1 MKRLLYTFIL
11 SLLAIACGNQPAN
24 DDKTPTAIRPA
35 IVVKE
40 YGHTADSVIHEYTL
54 SNASGMQVSIIN
66 YGGIIT
72 SLLAPDKNGNLANVV
87 LGYDSLAGYL
97 QSNNPYF
104 GALIGRYG
112 NRIAKARFQLEGKTY
127 TLAANNSVNTL
138 HGGIRGFDKVIW
150 QATPLGDSS
159 LQLTY
164 LSKDGEEG
172 YPGNLQV
179 TVVYTLTTNN
189 SLLITYA
196 ATTDKATPVNLTQHS
211 YFNLSGGADSTILD
225 HELQIA
231 ATRFTAV
238 DEQLIPTGKLKDV
251 QTGPMDFQQTKKI
264 GRDIGQVAGGY
275 DHNWVLSRKGNELE
289 KIATLYYAP
298 SGRAM
303 DVLTT
308 EPGLQFYSG
317 NFLDGTLLY
326 TKGGKK
332 YVKHAGLC
340 LETQHFPDSP
350 NQPSFPSTILQ
361 PGSTYQQ
368 TTVYSFYIK

>member
-1 MKRLLYTFIL
+1 MKSLLYAFVL
-11 SLLAIACGNQPAN
+11 SLLITACGNQPASK
-24 DDKTPTAIRPA
+24 DKTVADTRPA
-35 IVVKE
+35 IAVKE
-40 YGHTADSVIHEYTL
+40 YGHIGDSVIHEYTL
-54 SNASGMQVSIIN
+54 SNTSGMQVSIIN

-72 SLLAPDKNGNLANVV
+72 SLLAPDKGGKPANVV

-97 QSNNPYF
+97 QNNNPYF

-112 NRIAKARFQLEGKTY
+112 NRIAKARFELDGKTY
-127 TLAANNSVNTL
+127 TLAANNNVNTL
-138 HGGIRGFDKVIW
+138 HGGVKGFDKVIW

-179 TVVYTLTTNN
+179 KVVYTLTTGN
-189 SLLITYA
+189 SLLITYF

-211 YFNLSGGADSTILD
+211 YFNLSGGTDSTILD
-225 HELQIA
+225 HELQITA
-231 ATRFTAV
+231 ARFTAV
-238 DEQLIPTGKLKDV
+238 DQQLIPTGKLDSV
-251 QTGPMDFQQTKKI
+251 QGGPMDFQQSKKI

-275 DHNWVLSRKGNELE
+275 DHNWVLSRKGNDLE
-289 KIATLYYAP
+289 KVATLYHAA

-326 TKGGKK
+326 TRDGKK

-361 PGSTYQQ
+361 PGNTYQQ
-368 TTVYSFYIK
+368 TTVYSFYTK

>member
-1 MKRLLYTFIL
+1 MKLLLYTFAL
-11 SLLAIACGNQPAN
+11 SLLATACGNQPAN
-24 DDKTPTAIRPA
+24 NEKAVTPTRPA
-35 IVVKE
+35 IAIKE
-40 YGHTADSVIHEYTL
+40 YGHTGDSTIREYTV
-54 SNASGMQVSIIN
+54 SNNNGMQVRIIN

-72 SLLAPDKNGNLANVV
+72 SLLVPGKDGKPANVV

-97 QSNNPYF
+97 QNNNPYF

-112 NRIAKARFQLEGKTY
+112 NRIAKARFELEGKTY
-127 TLAANNSVNTL
+127 TLAGNNNGNTL
-138 HGGIRGFDKVIW
+138 HGGIKGFDKVIW
-150 QATPLGDSS
+150 QAMPLGDSS

-179 TVVYTLTTNN
+179 KVVYTVSTDNRLVIQY
-189 SLLITYA
+189 S

-211 YFNLSGGADSTILD
+211 YFNLSGGTDSTILD
-225 HELQIA
+225 HELQIKA
-231 ATRFTAV
+231 AQFTAV
-238 DEQLIPTGKLKDV
+238 DPQLIPTGKLDSV
-251 QTGPMDFQQTKKI
+251 SNGPMDFQQSKKI
-264 GRDIGQVAGGY
+264 GRDIAQVAGGY
-275 DHNWVLSRKGNELE
+275 DHNWVLSRNGNGLE
-289 KIATLYYAP
+289 KIATLYHAA

-308 EPGLQFYSG
+308 EPGLQFYAG
-317 NFLDGTLLY
+317 NFLDGSLAY
-326 TKGGKK
+326 TSGGRK

-361 PGSTYQQ
+361 PGKTYQQ
-368 TTVYSFYIK
+368 TTVYSFYTR

>member
-1 MKRLLYTFIL
+1 MKLLLYTFTL
-11 SLLAIACGNQPAN
+11 SLLATACGNQSASEEE
-24 DDKTPTAIRPA
+24 TITGTRPA
-35 IVVKE
+35 ITIKE
-40 YGHTADSVIHEYTL
+40 YGHTGDSAIREYTV
-54 SNASGMQVSIIN
+54 SNTSGMQVRIIN

-72 SLLAPDKNGNLANVV
+72 SLLVPDKNGKPANVV

-97 QSNNPYF
+97 QNNNPYF

-112 NRIAKARFQLEGKTY
+112 NRIAKARFELNGNTY
-127 TLAANNSVNTL
+127 TLAANNNANTL
-138 HGGIRGFDKVIW
+138 HGGVKGFDKVIW
-150 QATPLGDSS
+150 QAKPLGDSS

-179 TVVYTLTTNN
+179 KVVYTLTTDNRLVIQY
-189 SLLITYA
+189 S

-225 HELQIA
+225 HELQIKA
-231 ATRFTAV
+231 ALFTAV
-238 DEQLIPTGKLKDV
+238 YPQLIPTGKLDSV
-251 QTGPMDFQQTKKI
+251 SHGPMDFQQSKKI
-264 GRDIGQVAGGY
+264 SRDIAQVAGGY
-275 DHNWVLSRKGNELE
+275 DHNWVLSRSGNDLE
-289 KIATLYYAP
+289 KIATLYHAA

-308 EPGLQFYSG
+308 EPGLQFYAG
-317 NFLDGTLLY
+317 NFLDGTLAY
-326 TKGGKK
+326 TSSGRK

-340 LETQHFPDSP
+340 LETQHYPDSP

-361 PGSTYQQ
+361 PGKTYQQ
-368 TTVYSFYIK
+368 TTVYSFYTK